1 MKLKFLKLFAH
12 NVAFALCS
20 LCLFTASANAQERTL
35 TYMLPAPTTLPAF
48 APWMVAQGMGYYAQ
62 EGLHVNFISGQGGV
76 DVAKQVGAGNVPMG
90 GAIGDTPIIVR
101 PNGIPVKDVAILG
114 HGSLTLIAVRAD
126 SGIKIPAQLKG
137 KTVTVMSYVD
147 TTYYSLLGWLKKAG
161 LTKNDVSIQAAG
173 PVGVWQALVSKRA
186 EAMAAVPEW
195 VVFAQAAGA
204 KVNIL
209 PPAEG
214 FQSMAQSIIASDKV
228 IKDDPKLVQSF
239 VTATLRGMKLIMSD
253 PEEAINA
260 YVKVVPSYADK
271 KATLAKIFALYTK
284 YVYVSPEHAGEIDVK
299 RLDSIQKFYV
309 KEGIVSRAVPLD
321 ELYTNQFVKP

>member
-1 MKLKFLKLFAH
+1 MQFRFLRLFAQST
-12 NVAFALCS
+12 ALL
-20 LCLFTASANAQERTL
+20 LCTLCVLAAPANATERTV

-62 EGLHVNFISGQGGV
+62 EGLHVTFISGQGGV

-101 PNGIPVKDVAILG
+101 ANGIPVKDVAILG
-114 HGSLTLIAVRAD
+114 HGSLTLIAVRAGT
-126 SGIKIPAQLKG
+126 GITTAAQLKG

-161 LTKNDVSIQAAG
+161 LSKSDVSIQAAG

-186 EAMAAVPEW
+186 DAMAAVPEW
-195 VVFAQAAGA
+195 VVFAEAAGA
-204 KVNIL
+204 KVDVL
-209 PPAEG
+209 PPQKG
-214 FQSMAQSIIASDKV
+214 FQSMAQSIIASDKI
-228 IKDDPKLVQSF
+228 IKDDPRLVQSF

-253 PEEAINA
+253 PEKAIDA

-284 YVYVSPEHAGEIDVK
+284 YVYVSPQNAGVIDAK
-299 RLDSIQKFYV
+299 RLGAIEKFYV
-309 KEGIVSRAVPLD
+309 NEGIVSRAVPLD
-321 ELYTNQFVKP
+321 ELYTNKFVQH